1 MVGGLLIRLYQSGS
15 FNKQGRQEK
24 NMKITIISGSHRNPS
39 QSEKVARYIEKTLN
53 TEQTDVEASVFAL
66 ADNPL
71 PLWDQT
77 LWENNE
83 QWNTLLAPIKK
94 QLSESDAFVIISPEW
109 HGQVPSGLK
118 NFFLLFNRFE
128 LGHKPALI
136 VTVSSADGGA
146 YPIAELRMSS
156 YKNNR
161 ICYIPEQIILRNV
174 EQILNDNAKQNNAE
188 AERYFKQRI
197 SWTLNILVGYALALK
212 TMREKTEIHHDLFS
226 NGM

>member
-1 MVGGLLIRLYQSGS
+1 
-15 FNKQGRQEK
+15 
-24 NMKITIISGSHRNPS
+24 MKISIISGSHRNPS
-39 QSEKVARYIEKTLN
+39 QSEKVARYLEKTLAN
-53 TEQTDVEASVFAL
+53 GFDDIDPWVYAL

-77 LWENNE
+77 LWEDNE
-83 QWNTLLAPIKK
+83 EWNQRLAPLK
-94 QLSESDAFVIISPEW
+94 QQLTESDGFIIISPEW

-146 YPIAELRMSS
+146 YPVAELRMSS

-161 ICYIPEQIILRNV
+161 LCYIPEQLVLRNI
-174 EQILNDNAKQNNAE
+174 EKILNDKAE
-188 AERYFKQRI
+188 DNDQDADSYFRKRI
-197 SWTLNILVGYALALK
+197 SWTLGILRGYAVALK
-212 TMREKTEIHHDLFS
+212 SMRENTEIHHDDFG